1 MTRSEYWLKYRW
13 GSVMKIIREFIAD
26 LKMPLT
32 KLEVA
37 CELVLLAFVL
47 TICIIATLVQDS
59 SVAEA
64 RKPVVVERIHTEIK
78 EVPVDI
84 AKHDGLKPDNK
95 LADRNINF
103 LNIKA
108 LPGGIE
114 SFSPLS
120 RNRLLLND
128 TTPTRHPRIFC
139 VAFTTA

>member
-1 MTRSEYWLKYRW
+1 
-13 GSVMKIIREFIAD
+13 MKIIREFIAD

-47 TICIIATLVQDS
+47 TICIIAILVQDS

-78 EVPVDI
+78 EVPVYI

-95 LADRNINF
+95 LADKNINF
-103 LNIKA
+103 LNVKA
-108 LPGGIE
+108 LTGGQKWKGQVGVDRRELDILYSHE
-114 SFSPLS
+114 
-120 RNRLLLND
+120 
-128 TTPTRHPRIFC
+128 
-139 VAFTTA
+139 